1 MARADVL
8 AAASGARRT
17 RAWRSHAFG
26 LEIEGGF
33 EAPGLPP
40 ATGAPYGPRTRVEIV
55 GAASIDDGW
64 PAAAATRLVEEH
76 FDDSPEPA
84 RSIDHAPGAG
94 YRLYARHFGLAHV
107 SEDGAHVRC
116 APPED
121 EPWSWQ
127 RFLVGRILPLAAVLR
142 GREVF
147 HAAGVVVDGRAIA
160 LLAETGVGKTS
171 TTAHLVLEGAGF
183 LTDDVL
189 AIDRHEGGFRAHP
202 GASILCVRPTE
213 REAMG
218 PERWSRLGRL
228 LGDSVKLYVE
238 VAREQEPSPLAA
250 MYFLVPRSQGAVIE
264 RIERPDF
271 QRLVGATF
279 ISSVRTPQ
287 RLRAQFEL
295 CAELAPAVPMF
306 RVGAARD
313 VGAAAVARLILDHAS
328 A

>member
-1 MARADVL
+1 MAPAEAP
-8 AAASGARRT
+8 AAAHAQAIP
-17 RAWRSHAFG
+17 AWRSRAFG
-26 LEIEGGF
+26 LEVEGAF

-40 ATGAPYGPRTRVEIV
+40 ASGPPDGPRTRVELV
-55 GAASIDDGW
+55 DAASIDDGW

-76 FDDSPEPA
+76 FDDAVEPA
-84 RSIDHAPGAG
+84 RSIDHAPGSG

-107 SEDGAHVRC
+107 SEDGAYVRC

-147 HAAGVVVDGRAIA
+147 HAAGVVVGGRALA
-160 LLAETGVGKTS
+160 LLAETGVGKS
-171 TTAHLVLEGAGF
+171 SITAHLLLDGAGF

-189 AIDRHEGGFRAHP
+189 AVDRHAGGFRAHP
-202 GASILCVRPTE
+202 GASILCMRPAE
-213 REAMG
+213 REVMG
-218 PERWSRLGRL
+218 PARWDRLGRL

-238 VAREQEPSPLAA
+238 VAREEAPAPLAA
-250 MYFLVPRSQGAVIE
+250 MYFLVPRSKGAVIE
-264 RIERPDF
+264 PIERPDF

-279 ISSVRTPQ
+279 ISSVRTPE

-313 VGAAAVARLILDHAS
+313 VGAAAVARLILDHAR